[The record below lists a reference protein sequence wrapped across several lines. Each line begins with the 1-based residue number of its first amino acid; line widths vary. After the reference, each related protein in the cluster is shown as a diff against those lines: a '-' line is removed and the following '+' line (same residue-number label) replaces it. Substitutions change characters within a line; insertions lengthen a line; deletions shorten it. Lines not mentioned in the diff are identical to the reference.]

1 MFAKSLAFVIFLFIP
16 FFIQGRRYTFNDV
29 QYTLEDNTL
38 IPVGDTSFSNDP
50 AFSYKSSNLKKWME
64 EKYKGRI
71 KTDDVVSIGIEDI
84 RLGGPQKI
92 EEILFAFRERPHI
105 FNLGHGVLP
114 ETSIEKVEKMLLQ
127 IRST

>member
-1 MFAKSLAFVIFLFIP
+1 MDVFSDTVKSINNETYDALIFIP

-29 QYTLEDNTL
+29 QYTFEDNTL

-71 KTDDVVSIGIEDI
+71 KSDDVVSIGIEDI

-92 EEILFAFRERPHI
+92 EEILTNDVVKI
-105 FNLGHGVLP
+105 
-114 ETSIEKVEKMLLQ
+114 
-127 IRST
+127 